1 MAVIGEDIPKGVA
14 IQINARQKLHGA
26 GVKEKRNDSQ
36 LKVLNSTNAWIKI
49 ASGVSLTKAKA
60 QEIGLSSTYSGLN
73 LPKNYVLYN
82 GISNLSG
89 TTLKNRRQFLDGM
102 YEYSDFGLVPM
113 PGTTK
118 FSVKNLN
125 RGSLK
130 KATLN
135 PFFLKKTNQRKAIA
149 MDNMI

>member
-1 MAVIGEDIPKGVA
+1 MGVIGEEIAKSA
-14 IQINARQKLHGA
+14 SNQILARQKLHGS
-26 GVKEKRNDSQ
+26 GVKEKRTDSQ
-36 LKVLNSTNAWIKI
+36 LKLLNSQNAWVKV
-49 ASGVSLTKAKA
+49 ASGISLTKEKAK
-60 QEIGLSSTYSGLN
+60 EIGLGSDYDGIK

-89 TTLKNRRQFLDGM
+89 TTLKNRRRFLDGM

-135 PFFLKKTNQRKAIA
+135 LQFIVKINLH
-149 MDNMI
+149 